1 MSVIS
6 DLASITPQGFVANV
20 AGKLIDTVASFF
32 PNPEKKAEAAQALAM
47 AQLQGAFKEEEQ
59 QFSLLLEQIKV
70 NEVEAANSN
79 MFIAGWRPW
88 IGWVGGFTLF
98 YAGLGEPLL
107 RFIAAVGFGYHQAF
121 PVVDSSIT
129 LQVLFAMLGM
139 GGLRTFEKFKNVEGN
154 R

>member
-6 DLASITPQGFVANV
+6 DIAALTPQGFVTNL

-32 PNPEKKAEAAQALAM
+32 PNPEKKAEAAQAIAM

-70 NEVEAANSN
+70 NEVEASSPN

-107 RFIAAVGFGYHQAF
+107 RFIASVGFGYHGTF
-121 PVVDSSIT
+121 PVVDTTIT
-129 LQVLFAMLGM
+129 LQVLAAMLGLGTM
-139 GGLRTFEKFKNVEGN
+139 RTYEKKNNVEGN